1 MNFYSDA
8 GPASRNSSLR
18 LQPHTKVT
26 SNSKLT
32 ESHGTESVVSKHT
45 FLSPFGIATALVMI
59 ICYWCIDHD
68 WGRSGHFGDLE
79 SELYAGT
86 DNETAD
92 RLAAVNPL
100 SSIARLA
107 LAGWGIICLYTS
119 KRTQIRWNSPVLWT
133 TAALLIMLTC
143 SIVWSVAPSQT
154 VFKLTVLAA
163 VLLASL
169 GIGARFELSEIY
181 SMVVC
186 CCLFFIGIGFVS
198 EMFSGTLRLG
208 GDYRFV
214 GTCHPNTQAIYAAF
228 LCMIS
233 RQYIKGIDRANL
245 LGLCLLVI
253 GFAVLAL
260 TKSRT
265 TLAGAIAGMVAI
277 QIVSAR
283 GANRIPLVA
292 IIFLLT
298 GMLLIGSNLLSQQ
311 ATELLGQTA
320 TMGRSEDVS
329 SLTGRLPLWE
339 ELLVW
344 IDKRPVYGY
353 GYLAFWTAER
363 VEDLSETFK
372 WEIPH
377 GHNMFLDTMLD
388 VGWIG
393 VTILVLMLVAMLIE
407 PTYLY
412 SKTGNFSYAI
422 LTGIIVSVIVNG
434 CAESLFKLPGFP
446 MFVVT
451 TFCISMIF
459 DNLDAETQKSSST
472 DLQRNLNRVN
482 LNPPSL

>member
-1 MNFYSDA
+1 MNFHSEVS
-8 GPASRNSSLR
+8 PSLR
-18 LQPHTKVT
+18 GSRLNLQSNTPVKGNDKQIESRVTKD
-26 SNSKLT
+26 
-32 ESHGTESVVSKHT
+32 VVSKTH
-45 FLSPFGIATALVMI
+45 FLSLFGIATTLVMVF
-59 ICYWCIDHD
+59 CYWCIDHE
-68 WGRSGHFGDLE
+68 WARSGHFVDSE
-79 SELYAGT
+79 TELYAGT

-92 RLAAVNPL
+92 RLAEVNPL
-100 SSIARLA
+100 SSIARLV

-119 KRTQIRWNSPVLWT
+119 SRTRIRWKSPVLWT
-133 TAALLIMLTC
+133 SAALLTMFAC
-143 SIVWSVAPSQT
+143 SIAWSIAPTQT

-163 VLLASL
+163 VLIAAV

-181 SMVVC
+181 SIVVC
-186 CCLFFIGIGFVS
+186 CCLFFIGIGFVA
-198 EMFSGTLRLG
+198 EILSGTLRLS

-214 GTCHPNTQAIYAAF
+214 GTAHPNTQAIYASF

-233 RQYIKGIDRANL
+233 RQYFTGIGRANL
-245 LGLCLLVI
+245 LGIGLLVI
-253 GFAVLAL
+253 GFAVLML

-265 TLAGAIAGMVAI
+265 TLAGAIAGMIVI
-277 QIVSAR
+277 QIVSVR

-292 IIFLLT
+292 IVFLLT

-311 ATELLGQTA
+311 ATGLLGQTA
-320 TMGRSEDVS
+320 AMGRGDDVS

-339 ELLVW
+339 ELVVW
-344 IDKRPVYGY
+344 IEKRPTHGY

-377 GHNMFLDTMLD
+377 GHNMYLDTMLD

-393 VTILVLMLVAMLIE
+393 VTLLVFMLMAMLAE

-412 SKTGNFSYAI
+412 SKTGKFSYAI
-422 LTGIIVSVIVNG
+422 LTGIILSVVVNG

-451 TFCISMIF
+451 TFCASMIF
-459 DNLDAETQKSSST
+459 DNFNRSQAKILKSRMGPLSRPIRS
-472 DLQRNLNRVN
+472 
-482 LNPPSL
+482 